1 MNELNIGE
9 SIKENYLLWRY
20 MTLDKLI
27 NILVSKTLF
36 FTPLKSYQ
44 ETDPFEGYMPLN
56 GLKKIAEVSEKR
68 TSKQIECIKKL
79 RANYEQAKV
88 KHGPDPKMEQQLQE
102 IDVAASQSLEANMDS
117 FDKIAKAVMVNC
129 WHANDYESE
138 AMWKLYSDDGKGI
151 AITTNIELLK
161 KSINPIHDDVR
172 ISIGKVKY
180 IDFFD
185 LTLNAEDYIV
195 DGNILPLTK
204 RLSYKHENEIRMY
217 TTPKFE
223 AGAAKIEAK
232 PYFLQIDPLVLID
245 KVYIS
250 PYAKEP
256 YISSTIEVCKML
268 GLNENKIKHSD
279 LLNSTNYLRNSFGL

>member
-1 MNELNIGE
+1 MNELKIGE
-9 SIKENYLLWRY
+9 SIKGNYLLWRY

-56 GLKKIAEVSEKR
+56 GLKKIAEASEKQ
-68 TSKQIECIKKL
+68 TSKQIEFTKKL
-79 RANYEQAKV
+79 RADYEQAKV
-88 KHGPDPKMEQQLQE
+88 KRGPNPKIEQQLQE
-102 IDVAASQSLEANMDS
+102 IDIATSQSLEAKMNL

-129 WHANDYESE
+129 WHANDSESE

-161 KSINPIHDDVR
+161 RAINPIHNDVR

-185 LTLNAEDYIV
+185 LALNAEDCIV
-195 DGNILPLTK
+195 DGDILPLTK

-217 TTPKFE
+217 TTPKFDIVTTE
-223 AGAAKIEAK
+223 IEAK
-232 PYFLQIDPLVLID
+232 PYLLPIDPLVLID
-245 KVYIS
+245 MVYIS